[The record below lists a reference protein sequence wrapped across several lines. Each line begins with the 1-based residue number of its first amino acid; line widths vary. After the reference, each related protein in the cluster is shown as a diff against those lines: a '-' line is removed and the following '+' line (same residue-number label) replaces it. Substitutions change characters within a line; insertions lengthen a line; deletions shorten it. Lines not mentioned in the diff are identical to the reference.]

1 MFFVSFTGAFF
12 SLFLILL
19 ISFYKQV
26 LLSSLFFLDPYM
38 YSFRTRRMWFWI
50 KDWQSVSRKPKM
62 AAYGV
67 SGRRVILSF
76 NFNSIFFQSHCV
88 IVQSQNCDIFTKRI
102 TEGARCCCRKSK
114 DQKLF
119 IQIKNIV

>member
-1 MFFVSFTGAFF
+1 
-12 SLFLILL
+12 
-19 ISFYKQV
+19 
-26 LLSSLFFLDPYM
+26 M

-76 NFNSIFFQSHCV
+76 NFNSVFFP
-88 IVQSQNCDIFTKRI
+88 
-102 TEGARCCCRKSK
+102 KS
-114 DQKLF
+114 LCYCT
-119 IQIKNIV
+119 IAEL